1 MLTIAKIGSSVMVR
15 LTSEEWELRGSIL
28 VIRESAVQCIEL
40 FIDFDGS
47 VVVAQ
52 LEEEA

>member
-1 MLTIAKIGSSVMVR
+1 MARIGSSVMVR
-15 LTSEEWELRGSIL
+15 LTSEESELRGSIL
-28 VIRESAVQCIEL
+28 VIRESAVQCTEL

-47 VVVAQ
+47 VVAQ